1 MSSLTSQADC
11 TDEKVLLPNGY
22 DVQTTAPN
30 SSNEIGGAERMHRTI
45 TYAIRTMLH
54 AAGLPYAFWPY
65 ALQHFVAISNSLP
78 QGDRPMSPVEM
89 CSGRKNDLSL
99 ARIFGCRCYALPTSR
114 RPATFMPAS
123 VFPWAIFTFTLLESS
138 ACDYSLTKGTYEQG
152 KILDINLIVKREKTY
167 KGSEAV
173 EASPSKVTA

>member
-1 MSSLTSQADC
+1 MKYIYKISIYVSSLPSQADC

-123 VFPWAIFTFTLLESS
+123 VFP
-138 ACDYSLTKGTYEQG
+138 
-152 KILDINLIVKREKTY
+152 
-167 KGSEAV
+167 
-173 EASPSKVTA
+173 